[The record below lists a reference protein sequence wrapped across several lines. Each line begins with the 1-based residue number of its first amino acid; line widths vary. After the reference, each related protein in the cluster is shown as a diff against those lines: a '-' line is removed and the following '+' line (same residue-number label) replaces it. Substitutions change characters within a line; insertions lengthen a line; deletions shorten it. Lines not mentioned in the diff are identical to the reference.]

1 MNWLQKS
8 IASVLSATLLS
19 SSWVSAQA
27 PASPIPTC
35 IRNVTID
42 SSADEAQLVTL
53 ILRDGR
59 IAQILGADAATPAG
73 MREVDGEGLLCLP
86 AFVDAISY
94 TGVQSPS
101 PAIDQDK
108 PVDVGADVR
117 VDMRQAN
124 RKGIQPAFSAARAL
138 AIESKDSE
146 AWREAGFGT
155 AHLNPARNLLGGTS
169 CVAATREAAARDLV
183 LRADAFSSAAFSASG
198 AGYPQTLMGYIAQLR
213 QFFLDAGR
221 HAELQQRYAAER
233 PGARPAFDAELEA
246 GARILAGES
255 VLLCEVVSNRDVE
268 RWLKMSDRFGFKL
281 ALSGGRDAWRVAAEI
296 AAREIP
302 VLLTN
307 DWGKEVKDPLAKKQG
322 KQGKKKEA
330 AEPSEEDPVNRE
342 GAEDVVE
349 AAADVEQEEGAAA
362 EADEDEERSY
372 TYEEPLAARIDRRK
386 EWEKRR
392 DCALRLHEAGV
403 RIAFGSGAEKP
414 SKLLENARAMVEAGL
429 PREVALAAMTSEPA
443 RILGLG
449 QRLGRLQ
456 AGFDANLT
464 LWSADPLTDDK
475 AKPVYIYVDGF
486 ETEYER
492 PKAKQEGAENA
503 APAEGLDVSGNWS
516 VQSDEED
523 DGEPTR
529 LALVMSEDGVV
540 SGTLT
545 TQNPQDQSELTTEV
559 TGNLRG
565 NQLTLEAVISMG
577 DMEVS
582 LGYELEVDGDTVSG
596 QLNIMLPVMPEPME
610 RSVSGSRIPDSNTSH

>member
-1 MNWLQKS
+1 MNRLQKS
-8 IASVLSATLLS
+8 IAGVLSATLLS
-19 SSWVSAQA
+19 ASWVNAQA

-35 IRNVTID
+35 IRNVAID
-42 SSADEAQLVTL
+42 TSADDAQLVTL

-59 IAQILGADAATPAG
+59 IAQILGADAATPQG
-73 MREVDGEGLLCLP
+73 MREIDGAGLFCLP

-138 AIESKDSE
+138 AIETKDSE

-155 AHLNPARNLLGGTS
+155 AHINPARNLLGGTS

-221 HAELQQRYAAER
+221 HAELQQRYAVQR

-246 GARILAGES
+246 GGRILAGQS
-255 VLLCEVVSNRDVE
+255 VLLCEAVSNRDVE
-268 RWLKMSDRFGFKL
+268 RWFKMSDRFGFKL

-296 AAREIP
+296 AEREIP

-307 DWGKEVKDPLAKKQG
+307 DWGKEVKDPLAEKKD
-322 KQGKKKEA
+322 KKKGKKKDA
-330 AEPSEEDPVNRE
+330 AEPSEEDQEDPAGE
-342 GAEDVVE
+342 KDVVE
-349 AAADVEQEEGAAA
+349 AAADADQEQTAAA
-362 EADEDEERSY
+362 EADEEEERSY
-372 TYEEPLAARIDRRK
+372 TYDEPLAARIDRRK
-386 EWEKRR
+386 EWEKHR

-403 RIAFGSGAEKP
+403 KIAFGSGAEKP

-443 RILGLG
+443 RILGLA
-449 QRLGRLQ
+449 QRLGRVQ

-464 LWSADPLTDDK
+464 LWSADPLTDEK

-486 ETEYER
+486 ETKYER
-492 PKAKQEGAENA
+492 PKAKGEGDG

-516 VQSDEED
+516 VQSDED
-523 DGEPTR
+523 DGGEPTR
-529 LALVMSEDGVV
+529 LALVMSEDGAV

-545 TQNPQDQSELTTEV
+545 TQNPQDESELTAEV
-559 TGNLRG
+559 SGSLKGNKLS
-565 NQLTLEAVISMG
+565 LEAVITMG
-577 DMEVS
+577 DMEVT
-582 LGYELEVDGDTVSG
+582 LGYELEVDGDAVSG
-596 QLNIMLPVMPEPME
+596 QLNIMVPAMPEPME
-610 RSVSGSRIPDSNTSH
+610 RSVSGSRIPDSITSH